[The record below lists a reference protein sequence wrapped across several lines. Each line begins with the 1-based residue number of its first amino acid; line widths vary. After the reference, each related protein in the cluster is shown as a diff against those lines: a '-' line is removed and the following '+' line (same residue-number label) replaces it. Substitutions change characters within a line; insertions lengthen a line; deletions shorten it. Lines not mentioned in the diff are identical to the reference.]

1 MLKQFRFY
9 PFHRIRKDK
18 KFRRLVQMYESF
30 TQFPE
35 LVVLTPESCN
45 IKKAGIM
52 RRIFHMIPAI
62 NAIYGLMLS
71 CR

>member
-1 MLKQFRFY
+1 
-9 PFHRIRKDK
+9 
-18 KFRRLVQMYESF
+18 MYESF